1 MDNYIII
8 NKDLFTE
15 GIKQL
20 IKQSNAGKNI
30 PSVNSW
36 LAEDLIKFEKE
47 ILDKSILAIPE
58 IEQAF
63 NEGFDYGFDVE
74 KSVDGYSTV
83 SGYREKYINNLNL
96 EKNG

>member
-47 ILDKSILAIPE
+47 ILDKSVLAIPE
-58 IEQAF
+58 IEKAF
-63 NEGFDYGFDVE
+63 EEGCYN
-74 KSVDGYSTV
+74 GYYEFHNWS
-83 SGYREKYINNLNL
+83 SNIHEYKEKYVKNLNL
-96 EKNG
+96 EKDGI

>member
-30 PSVNSW
+30 PFVNSW

-47 ILDKSILAIPE
+47 IFDKSILAIPE
-58 IEQAF
+58 MLEMLK
-63 NEGFDYGFDVE
+63 ELLYDLEDV
-74 KSVDGYSTV
+74 SIPTSMYDTV
-83 SGYREKYINNLNL
+83 KRAKQLIKEATELN
-96 EKNG
+96 

>member
-15 GIKQL
+15 GIKEL

-47 ILDKSILAIPE
+47 IFDKSILAIPE
-58 IEQAF
+58 IEKAF
-63 NEGFDYGFDVE
+63 EEGCNN
-74 KSVDGYSTV
+74 GY
-83 SGYREKYINNLNL
+83 YEFNDWELNIYKYKEKYIKNLTL
-96 EKNG
+96 EKDGI